1 MNIET
6 FNNLLDAHGA
16 NIQSWPDPQS
26 AQVFLQHAPQAREEL
41 ARALVMEQELA
52 AKATQAPTALA
63 AQILNNLPDQP
74 TPSTPLWRELLSLF
88 PTEQRW
94 IPAASALVP
103 LLLGF
108 ALGLNNSSLAAD
120 DQEDYYLWV
129 FSDNLEQAA
138 LDASLQSGLLNED
151 DAP

>member
-26 AQVFLQHAPQAREEL
+26 AQEFLQHAPQAREEL
-41 ARALVMEQELA
+41 ARALVIEQELA

-74 TPSTPLWRELLSLF
+74 TASIPLWRELLSLF

-103 LLLGF
+103 LLLGIC
-108 ALGLNNSSLAAD
+108 LGAK
-120 DQEDYYLWV
+120 QFR
-129 FSDNLEQAA
+129 FSRR
-138 LDASLQSGLLNED
+138 
-151 DAP
+151 